1 MRIIPVLDLM
11 GGQVVRGVA
20 GRREEYRPIV
30 SRLTDSS
37 WPLDVARGFREH
49 FGLTV
54 LYVADLDA
62 IAGAPPSI
70 GMYTQLHA
78 DGFRLWVDAGIRE
91 PQQANV
97 LGRAGIDK
105 IVVGLETVNGPAV
118 LARAVQDL
126 GAQRIVFSLDLKNG
140 EPLGNVSAWNAP
152 DALAIAAQAIEIGV
166 CHLLVLDLA
175 RVGVGT
181 GTGTE
186 GLCRKAVAAFSNVEI
201 VVGGGVSGPQ
211 DLQHLRESGV
221 HAVLIASALHDGRL
235 THADVN
241 AVY

>member
-37 WPLDVARGFREH
+37 WPLEVARAFREH
-49 FGLTV
+49 FGLTE

-62 IAGAPPSI
+62 IAGAPPSV
-70 GMYTQLHA
+70 GMYTQLRA
-78 DGFRLWVDAGIRE
+78 DGFRLWVDAGVRDA
-91 PQQANV
+91 QHANV
-97 LGRAGIDK
+97 LGRAGIEK
-105 IVVGLETVNGPAV
+105 IVVGLETVSGPAA
-118 LARAVQDL
+118 LATVIQDL
-126 GAQRIVFSLDLKNG
+126 GGQRIVFSLDLKNG

-152 DALAIAAQAIEIGV
+152 DAWAIAAQAIEIGAR
-166 CHLLVLDLA
+166 HLLFLDLA

-186 GLCRKAVAAFSNVEI
+186 GLCRKAVAAFPNVEI
-201 VVGGGVSGPQ
+201 VVGGGVRGLQ